1 MRLHLLGTAVL
12 WANDT
17 AEGGSALPADFWPH
31 LWGGLIGTAVF
42 GLLGILL
49 MVLGFKIFDWVLPKV
64 DFERELVEKN
74 NVAVAIV
81 AAAVILGVAIVAAV
95 ALK

>member
-1 MRLHLLGTAVL
+1 MAAHWLSQAGI
-12 WANDT
+12 WAAET
-17 AEGGSALPADFWPH
+17 AEGGSSLPADFWPH
-31 LWGGLIGTAVF
+31 LWAGLIGTAVF
-42 GLLGILL
+42 GVLGILL
-49 MVLGFKIFDWVLPKV
+49 MVLGFKVFDWVMAKV

-81 AAAVILGVAIVAAV
+81 AAAVILGVSIIAAV